1 MWEQEVLLNLR
12 RQYSKDETV
21 ALMSKELSEAHIEI
35 GMLKSEISE
44 LKDELKLL
52 KQTSVQAYK
61 SANDQLKKEN
71 KALRSQLNKSG
82 ASIDLQ
88 NKNQSLISEN
98 KKLKKDKEDLII
110 RLASRDNG
118 FETAK

>member
-1 MWEQEVLLNLR
+1 MWEQDVLLNLR

-44 LKDELKLL
+44 LRDELKLL

-61 SANDQLKKEN
+61 AANDQLKKEN
-71 KALRSQLNKSG
+71 KALRGQINSRDASTQLK
-82 ASIDLQ
+82 
-88 NKNQSLISEN
+88 EN
-98 KKLKKDKEDLII
+98 NIKLKKEIGKLKKDKEELII
-110 RLASRDNG
+110 RLAIKQPNR
-118 FETAK
+118 